1 MQLWR
6 GLVSLF
12 SLILLT
18 SLGFLLVLAY
28 DAQYDLSSRA
38 SQVLPVP
45 PTDFDPSMSKSSIS
59 VQGSRDIYSID
70 PTADPLWYISGHTL
84 IDQAGFFSATLYHS
98 QFRAV
103 LPHQLSGL
111 IATPSATT
119 YSQVINGWQITHTDN
134 TFIAQDI
141 TLSVWQHPR
150 YPDLVIHTYAPRHYD
165 YQQFVDII
173 DTLMLKPPVQVLG
186 MTLDQSSWLTN
197 LIRPSVVQVF
207 NQYCTQASISGVANS
222 VVYPFCHLS
231 YGTGFFVD
239 DKGHIATNGHVVT
252 TTPEQ
257 ALHSAVQSGK
267 LDSLL
272 VDALSRQFSELGL
285 VATNSYLHEQ
295 VTSIR
300 QTPDGSL
307 RLTASLLDMHKNQQL
322 TLKPGDYQ
330 YTVFY
335 GSANIST
342 HSATLIDRDYQ
353 TFDAASGF
361 VSSDIALIK
370 IDMSDTPGLPISP
383 IEDRQIGSDIFLFG
397 FPGVATSLQTQ
408 LLDQS
413 SNTQMT
419 VTRGIVSSIKYA
431 KGDQKR
437 LIQTDASIN
446 QGNSG
451 GPAVDQA
458 GQVVGIATYGL
469 TPAEGTGNYNF
480 LRDITDLSAL
490 ADKNDLV
497 LATSPSY
504 TLWRQALDQYRLSY
518 YRHALTS
525 LTTLQ
530 TQFPSHPLVGQFIT
544 DSQSKLGTTLD
555 KSPRFNPS
563 DRTLYIY
570 LSLSLL
576 VLSSTVIL
584 ILLANRRRFGHASMP
599 PSPPTFNTYAS

>member
-1 MQLWR
+1 
-6 GLVSLF
+6 
-12 SLILLT
+12 
-18 SLGFLLVLAY
+18 
-28 DAQYDLSSRA
+28 
-38 SQVLPVP
+38 
-45 PTDFDPSMSKSSIS
+45 
-59 VQGSRDIYSID
+59 
-70 PTADPLWYISGHTL
+70 
-84 IDQAGFFSATLYHS
+84 
-98 QFRAV
+98 
-103 LPHQLSGL
+103 
-111 IATPSATT
+111 
-119 YSQVINGWQITHTDN
+119 
-134 TFIAQDI
+134 
-141 TLSVWQHPR
+141 
-150 YPDLVIHTYAPRHYD
+150 
-165 YQQFVDII
+165 
-173 DTLMLKPPVQVLG
+173 
-186 MTLDQSSWLTN
+186 
-197 LIRPSVVQVF
+197 
-207 NQYCTQASISGVANS
+207 
-222 VVYPFCHLS
+222 
-231 YGTGFFVD
+231 
-239 DKGHIATNGHVVT
+239 
-252 TTPEQ
+252 
-257 ALHSAVQSGK
+257 
-267 LDSLL
+267 
-272 VDALSRQFSELGL
+272 
-285 VATNSYLHEQ
+285 
-295 VTSIR
+295 
-300 QTPDGSL
+300 
-307 RLTASLLDMHKNQQL
+307 
-322 TLKPGDYQ
+322 
-330 YTVFY
+330 
-335 GSANIST
+335 
-342 HSATLIDRDYQ
+342 
-353 TFDAASGF
+353 
-361 VSSDIALIK
+361 
-370 IDMSDTPGLPISP
+370 
-383 IEDRQIGSDIFLFG
+383 
-397 FPGVATSLQTQ
+397 VATSLQTQ